1 LSNVVVSVVESVTSV
16 VVNEQ
21 GIEVVVAETP
31 VTVVT
36 GTSGPQGATVV
47 STSVGSTTTGAA
59 GTSASVT
66 NSGTSTAAVL
76 NFTIPQGIK
85 GDAGPQGPQGPQGIQ
100 GIQGPAGSSGATG
113 PKGDTGAQGIQG
125 VKGDAGD
132 AGPQGEQG
140 ATGATGATGPQGE
153 QGIQGIKGDKGDMGD
168 TGATGATG
176 AQGSSGVVSVT
187 APITNTGTST
197 AANIGIDQSGLTLA
211 QSQITGLVT
220 ALGAKAGLTA
230 TQTFTGTQTIESAS
244 SSLRALVI
252 KGAVSQTGTI
262 QEWQTNA
269 SSAVASMDI
278 GGLLRSNGVLS
289 IQGFTFGRLLMG
301 TTGPIMDVSTPT
313 IPVFRV
319 RGAASQTAN
328 LQEWQ
333 NSAGTVLSRIEST
346 GNLVVPST
354 SNGLSNSQFILGSR
368 NSGAELTMVRQ
379 TAATSN
385 PGANLARLYFR
396 DGTNA
401 GTLKLVVRAGAAGAE
416 TTILDN
422 IPQ

>member
-1 LSNVVVSVVESVTSV
+1 VIVEVIAPAPTVLDVLEPAANVLEVSYVRGLTG
-16 VVNEQ
+16 EQ
-21 GIEVVVAETP
+21 GE
-31 VTVVT
+31 
-36 GTSGPQGATVV
+36 
-47 STSVGSTTTGAA
+47 
-59 GTSASVT
+59 
-66 NSGTSTAAVL
+66 
-76 NFTIPQGIK
+76 
-85 GDAGPQGPQGPQGIQ
+85 
-100 GIQGPAGSSGATG
+100 
-113 PKGDTGAQGIQG
+113 QGIQG
-125 VKGDAGD
+125 VKGDT
-132 AGPQGEQG
+132 G
-140 ATGATGATGPQGE
+140 ATGATGATGPQGP
-153 QGIQGIKGDKGDMGD
+153 QGIQGVKGDKGDKGD
-168 TGATGATG
+168 TGDTGP
-176 AQGSSGVVSVT
+176 QGSSGVVSVT

-211 QSQITGLVT
+211 QSQITNLLT
-220 ALGAKAGLTA
+220 DLGAKAALTA
-230 TQTFTGTQTIESAS
+230 TQTFTGTQTIESSS
-244 SSLRALVI
+244 SSLRALIV
-252 KGAVSQTGTI
+252 KGAASQTGTI

-333 NSAGTVLSRIEST
+333 NSAGSVLSRVNAS
-346 GNLVVPST
+346 GNFLMPSLVVSYDAQISAGAAAVKPLVVK
-354 SNGLSNSQFILGSR
+354 GA
-368 NSGAELTMVRQ
+368 SGQ
-379 TAATSN
+379 TANLQEWQNSAGTSLARVANNGNMVAQEFYTTGGVFATGISTLTGLIVLGESFSGGTIRMTRATATQPS
-385 PGANLARLYFR
+385 PGANQGRLYFR